1 MMPFTAPESYVG
13 GVHAAG
19 EPDAGSLC
27 FVFQQTLLLVAGD
40 PAGTQLPG
48 HGELAGLGADP
59 LRRLYLGTLG
69 ERACYAFEYGAET
82 PAPQGMLWQ
91 GLRALYGRLD
101 DNLFALAGRALQYV
115 DWDRTHQF
123 CGRCGTPTVHRSG
136 ERARECPACALIVYP
151 RIAPAVMC
159 LIRRGHEILL
169 ARSPRFPPGMY
180 SALAG
185 FVEPGE
191 SLEQCLAREVLEE
204 TGVRI
209 ANHALFRQPTLAVS
223 AFADDRLRRRLRRRR
238 DHARPGR
245 NRGRAMV
252 RAGCAAE
259 IAEPN
264 LDRAPPDRRRPRRDA
279 RGKRIRGCFSITET
293 ASELGEHEG
302 MVSPHFVISPEGIE
316 IRSRASC
323 R

>member
-19 EPDAGSLC
+19 EPDADSLC
-27 FVFQQTLLLVAGD
+27 FAFQQTLLLVAD
-40 PAGTQLPG
+40 RPPAAQLPG
-48 HGELAGLGADP
+48 HEELTGLGAAP

-82 PAPQGMLWQ
+82 QAPQGMRWQ

-101 DNLFALAGRALQYV
+101 DSLFALAGRALQFV

-123 CGRCGTPTVHRSG
+123 CGRCATPMRHRGG
-136 ERARECPACALIVYP
+136 ERARECPACGLVAYP

-159 LIRRGHEILL
+159 LIRRGREILL
-169 ARSPRFPPGMY
+169 ARSPHFAPGMY

-191 SLEQCLAREVLEE
+191 SLEQCLAREVQEE

-209 ANHALFRQPTLAVS
+209 VNPRYFASQPWPFPHSLMIAFVADYAGGELRPAPDEIEDAQWFSIDALP
-223 AFADDRLRRRLRRRR
+223 RLPNRISIARRLI
-238 DHARPGR
+238 DGVMAEM
-245 NRGRAMV
+245 RA
-252 RAGCAAE
+252 AY
-259 IAEPN
+259 
-264 LDRAPPDRRRPRRDA
+264 
-279 RGKRIRGCFSITET
+279 T
-293 ASELGEHEG
+293 
-302 MVSPHFVISPEGIE
+302 
-316 IRSRASC
+316 
-323 R
+323 

>member
-13 GVHAAG
+13 GMHAAG

-48 HGELAGLGADP
+48 HGELAGLGAGP

-209 ANHALFRQPTLAVS
+209 ANPRYFASQPWPFPHSLMIAFVADYAGGEITPAPDEIEDAQWFGLDALPKLPNRISIA
-223 AFADDRLRRRLRRRR
+223 RRLI
-238 DHARPGR
+238 DG
-245 NRGRAMV
+245 V
-252 RAGCAAE
+252 
-259 IAEPN
+259 IAEM
-264 LDRAPPDRRRPRRDA
+264 RAAQP
-279 RGKRIRGCFSITET
+279 
-293 ASELGEHEG
+293 
-302 MVSPHFVISPEGIE
+302 
-316 IRSRASC
+316 
-323 R
+323 

>member
-19 EPDAGSLC
+19 EPDADSLC

-40 PAGTQLPG
+40 PPGAQLPA
-48 HGELAGLGADP
+48 HEALAGLGAAP

-69 ERACYAFEYGAET
+69 ERACYAFEYGADT
-82 PAPQGMLWQ
+82 QAPPGLLWQ

-101 DNLFALAGRALQYV
+101 DSLFALAGRALQFI

-123 CGRCGTPTVHRSG
+123 CGRCGTPTQHRGG
-136 ERARECPACALIVYP
+136 ERARECPACALVAYP

-159 LIRRGHEILL
+159 LIRREREILL
-169 ARSPRFPPGMY
+169 ARSPHFPPGMY

-185 FVEPGE
+185 FVEAGE

-209 ANHALFRQPTLAVS
+209 ANPRYFASQPWPFPHSLMIAFVADYAGGEITPAPDEIEDAQWFALDALPKLPNRISIA
-223 AFADDRLRRRLRRRR
+223 RRLI
-238 DHARPGR
+238 DGI
-245 NRGRAMV
+245 
-252 RAGCAAE
+252 
-259 IAEPN
+259 IAEM
-264 LDRAPPDRRRPRRDA
+264 RAAQP
-279 RGKRIRGCFSITET
+279 
-293 ASELGEHEG
+293 
-302 MVSPHFVISPEGIE
+302 
-316 IRSRASC
+316 
-323 R
+323 